1 MQDILD
7 RKNKA
12 KSLFLYSLIGFL
24 LFLFRNNIPVLF
36 SFVTQFCMT
45 FCLVN
50 AFMIGGS
57 ILSMWFQEGSAV
69 SSLLVILGRH
79 SLEIYLF
86 HVYLTSGLRPMIR
99 FLHISTYSVAFIFVF
114 LSGIIVPIIISE
126 ILRKIGLWNL
136 IFKPIRILVND
147 V

>member
-1 MQDILD
+1 MSIYF
-7 RKNKA
+7 RK
-12 KSLFLYSLIGFL
+12 G
-24 LFLFRNNIPVLF
+24 
-36 SFVTQFCMT
+36 
-45 FCLVN
+45 N
-50 AFMIGGS
+50 A
-57 ILSMWFQEGSAV
+57 V
-69 SSLLVILGRH
+69 CSLLSYFGRH

-86 HVYLTSGLRPMIR
+86 HVYLTSDLRPMIR
-99 FLHISTYSVAFIFVF
+99 FLHISTYSVAFIFVS